1 MIVAIKKIFDDCPLG
16 SIEALRKVGQK
27 RPIKISTKLRQTTE
41 RLSMA
46 NNERNFSIRDLIIA
60 LLREQKISS
69 GYWGLTMHF
78 TATGTAFTSTG
89 QPEVKLPGLAVSV
102 SGLTLVPAKD
112 GEEGSID
119 ASQVNPLKSPRRK
132 KRAIT
137 KSLD

>member
-1 MIVAIKKIFDDCPLG
+1 
-16 SIEALRKVGQK
+16 
-27 RPIKISTKLRQTTE
+27 
-41 RLSMA
+41 MA
-46 NNERNFSIRDLIIA
+46 NKERNFSIHDLIIA

-78 TATGTAFTSTG
+78 NATGTAFASTG

-119 ASQVNPLKSPRRK
+119 ASQVNPIKSRRRK
-132 KRAIT
+132 KPATT
-137 KSLD
+137 KSLH